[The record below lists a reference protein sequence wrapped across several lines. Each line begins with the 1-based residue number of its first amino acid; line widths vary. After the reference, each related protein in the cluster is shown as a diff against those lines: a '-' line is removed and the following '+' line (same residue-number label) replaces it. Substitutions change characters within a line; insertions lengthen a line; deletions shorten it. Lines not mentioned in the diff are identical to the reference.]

1 MIQKINRDTEVK
13 VILFFVGAISLVGF
27 SVQDGSAVGPE
38 GSMYVASNFGK
49 TISVIDTKTNTVG
62 NTIVVSNHPVAM
74 AFDTAHNRMYVVN
87 SDDKVSVID
96 VKTDTV
102 IKTIPLA
109 HVGHESAIAFDT
121 AHKRMYVVLSD
132 DDSVGVIDTN
142 TNTVVGSPIEVGN
155 FPQGIAFDSVHNRM
169 YVTSPF
175 AASVSVIDTNTNT
188 VVGSPIPLPT
198 EITDQAFG
206 ITFDE
211 KLRRMYV
218 GTTRDAGNDW
228 IVAIDTDTNSVF
240 FSYPVKEGPLSV
252 AFDSIHRRV
261 YALNAFATD
270 SISVIATNDNTV
282 IGEPIPVSFNSRDIA
297 FDPIHRRVYV
307 TNGFDDSVSV
317 FDTNTHNVI
326 GSPLFVGEEPEAIA
340 FAPPLTT
347 TNVFGP
353 TLP

>member
-1 MIQKINRDTEVK
+1 MVESK
-13 VILFFVGAISLVGF
+13 VIWIVVGAVLIIGF
-27 SVQDGSAVGPE
+27 SIQNVFAVGPE
-38 GSMYVASNFGK
+38 GSMYVGSNFGK

-62 NTIVVSNHPVAM
+62 NTIVVGSHPVAM
-74 AFDTAHNRMYVVN
+74 AFDTAHKRMYVVN
-87 SDDKVSVID
+87 SDDKISVID

-102 IKTIPLA
+102 IKTIPVA

-121 AHKRMYVVLSD
+121 AHKRMYVVTED
-132 DDSVGVIDTN
+132 DDSVVVIDTN

-169 YVTSPF
+169 YVTNLF
-175 AASVSVIDTNTNT
+175 DNSVSVIDTNTNT
-188 VVGSPIPLPT
+188 VVGPPILLPT
-198 EITDQAFG
+198 EISDQAFG

-211 KLRRMYV
+211 KLKRMYV
-218 GTTRDAGNDW
+218 GSTRSVGNDW

-240 FSYPVKEGPLSV
+240 FSYPVEEGPLSV
-252 AFDSIHRRV
+252 TFDSIHRRV

-282 IGEPIPVSFNSRDIA
+282 IGSPIPVSFNSREIA
-297 FDPIHRRVYV
+297 FDPIHGRVYV
-307 TNGFDDSVSV
+307 TNGYDDSVSV
-317 FDTNTHNVI
+317 FDTNTHSVI